1 MSMLRIISLA
11 RRIIT
16 QCIRD
21 KRTFGLIIIVPSIVM
36 ALLGYFYT
44 ANSTQVVTV
53 GVVNEDLGLGSVM
66 LSHDVID
73 QLKVQGNITVVELSR
88 ADVNRSLKDKK
99 IDGAIIFGPGF
110 TEDILVNQTVNA
122 SIITEGTDQGKS
134 ALVNM
139 KAHNA
144 TISALTSAMQGGAGF
159 SLNLGLPVATAGN
172 VTNASLRIGVLNEDK
187 GLEGI
192 MLSDS
197 LVFELLGQGGVTI
210 VDLDGADVN
219 QSIKDKKLNAA
230 LVIGPDFTQDIYED
244 HSVNLS
250 VVALAPQDPRNAS
263 SYQQGL
269 SMLGTKLQN
278 ATVAALSTIKKND
291 FTVNVDSSV
300 IYGDGFTMLDLFA
313 PYLLGIIAFA
323 FIFIFTGVTFLRER
337 SFGTFERLLVSP
349 ITRFEIILGYVLGF
363 SVFAIIQSMII
374 LLFAIFVLNVKIIG
388 NVYDVVALQLLVTL
402 MSVNLGIF
410 CSSFAK
416 NEFQA
421 VQFIPLL
428 ILPQIFLDGMFWP
441 ISTLPNYLQ
450 VFSYLMPLTYTN
462 DALQN
467 IMVRGMGLG
476 DVWVDIVVL
485 LAFAVVMVALSALSL
500 NKRLQ

>member
-1 MSMLRIISLA
+1 MSPLRILSLA

-16 QCIRD
+16 QCLRD

-44 ANSTQVVTV
+44 ASTTQVVTI

-66 LSHDVID
+66 LSHDVVD
-73 QLKVQGNITVVELSR
+73 KLREQGNITVVELSR
-88 ADVNRSLKDKK
+88 ADVNQSLKDKK

-110 TEDILVNQTVNA
+110 TEDVLVDQTVYA
-122 SIITEGTDQGKS
+122 SIVTEGTDQGKS
-134 ALVNM
+134 ASVNM

-144 TISALTSAMQGGAGF
+144 TIAALTSAMQGGAGF
-159 SLNLGLPVATAGN
+159 SMNLSLPAMPAGN
-172 VTNASLRIGVLNEDK
+172 LTNTSLRIGVLNQDEGLD
-187 GLEGI
+187 GIILSDTLIYELLEQGNLTVVSLEGP
-192 MLSDS
+192 
-197 LVFELLGQGGVTI
+197 
-210 VDLDGADVN
+210 DVN

-230 LVIGPDFTQDIYED
+230 LVIGPDFTRDIYEE
-244 HSVNLS
+244 HAVNLS
-250 VVALAPQDPRNAS
+250 VMAMAPDPRNISA
-263 SYQQGL
+263 YQQGL
-269 SMLGTKLQN
+269 SLLSSKLQN
-278 ATVAALSTIKKND
+278 ATVAALSNVKKND

-300 IYGDGFTMLDLFA
+300 IYGDGFAMLDLFA
-313 PYLLGIIAFA
+313 PYLLGVIAFA

-349 ITRFEIILGYVLGF
+349 ITRSEIILGYMLGF

-374 LLFAIFVLNVKIIG
+374 LAFAVFVLNVKIVG
-388 NVYDVVALQLLVTL
+388 NIYDVVALQLLVTL
-402 MSVNLGIF
+402 VSVNLGIF

-416 NEFQA
+416 NELQA

-450 VFSYLMPLTYTN
+450 VFSYLMPLTYAN

-467 IMVRGMGLG
+467 IMVRGLGLG
-476 DVWVDIVVL
+476 DVLIDIVVL

>member
-219 QSIKDKKLNAA
+219 QSIKDKKAKCRTGHRARLHAGY
-230 LVIGPDFTQDIYED
+230 IRGP
-244 HSVNLS
+244 
-250 VVALAPQDPRNAS
+250 
-263 SYQQGL
+263 
-269 SMLGTKLQN
+269 
-278 ATVAALSTIKKND
+278 
-291 FTVNVDSSV
+291 
-300 IYGDGFTMLDLFA
+300 
-313 PYLLGIIAFA
+313 
-323 FIFIFTGVTFLRER
+323 
-337 SFGTFERLLVSP
+337 
-349 ITRFEIILGYVLGF
+349 
-363 SVFAIIQSMII
+363 
-374 LLFAIFVLNVKIIG
+374 
-388 NVYDVVALQLLVTL
+388 
-402 MSVNLGIF
+402 F
-410 CSSFAK
+410 C
-416 NEFQA
+416 
-421 VQFIPLL
+421 
-428 ILPQIFLDGMFWP
+428 
-441 ISTLPNYLQ
+441 
-450 VFSYLMPLTYTN
+450 
-462 DALQN
+462 
-467 IMVRGMGLG
+467 
-476 DVWVDIVVL
+476 
-485 LAFAVVMVALSALSL
+485 
-500 NKRLQ
+500 